1 MVKNCEKVV
10 EFVSVIQVFIVT
22 VSVGA
27 VTDDEAG
34 WQWREGQSD
43 AGCAADVAHHRAAAA
58 ECSGCQPGAD
68 VNAFAAARSETGGA
82 PSAQCSH
89 VAHTQSKQVGHH

>member
-1 MVKNCEKVV
+1 VKNPEKVV

-43 AGCAADVAHHRAAAA
+43 TGCAADVAHHRAAAA
-58 ECSGCQPGAD
+58 ECPGCQPGAD
-68 VNAFAAARSETGGA
+68 VDAFAAARSETGGA
-82 PSAQCSH
+82 PSAQCSD
-89 VAHTQSKQVGHH
+89 VTHTQSKQVGHH